1 MIFKNKTV
9 NLEKLIKYGFEQEG
23 NRYIYSSEIFDNQFK
38 MTVTVDGSGEVQTE
52 LFDLEAEEVYTL
64 HLVTEASGEF
74 VGKVRAEYEKV
85 LQGIAENCFESNIFR
100 ENCAHKVIEYA
111 REKYG
116 DELEF
121 LWERYPDAAV
131 LRRKDNQK
139 WYALF
144 MTIPKSKLGL
154 DSDEL
159 AEIIDLRFDVDELPK
174 KVDGERYFPGYHM
187 NKKHWITMLLDGS
200 VPFEEILN
208 YLDESYK
215 SAK

>member
-1 MIFKNKTV
+1 MIFKNRTV
-9 NLEKLIKYGFEQEG
+9 NCDRLIKYGFENVEG
-23 NRYIYSSEIFDNQFK
+23 EYVFSTPIYENQFK
-38 MTVTVDGSGEVQTE
+38 MTVKIDGSGEVETQ
-52 LFDLEAEEVYTL
+52 LFDLAAEEVYTL
-64 HLVTEASGEF
+64 HLVAEASGEF
-74 VGKVRAEYEKV
+74 VGRVRSEYEKV
-85 LQGIAENCFESNIFR
+85 LEDIAENCFDSSIFGGQG
-100 ENCAHKVIEYA
+100 AKKVIEYA

-154 DSDEL
+154 DSGEP
-159 AEIIDLRFDVDELPK
+159 AEIIDVRFDVDELPK
-174 KVDGERYFPGYHM
+174 KVDGVRYFAGYHM
-187 NKKHWITMLLDGS
+187 NKKHWLTMLLDGS
-200 VPFEEILN
+200 VLIEEILT

-215 SAK
+215 LAK

>member
-1 MIFKNKTV
+1 MIFKNKTL
-9 NLEKLIKYGFEQEG
+9 NFEKLIKYGFEKVED
-23 NRYIYSSEIFDNQFK
+23 RYVYSTEVFDNQFR
-38 MTVTVDGSGEVQTE
+38 MTVKIDGSGNIETE
-52 LFDLEAEEVYTL
+52 LFDLAAEEVYTL
-64 HLVTEASGEF
+64 HLVAEASGEF
-74 VGKVRAEYEKV
+74 VGRVRSEYEKV
-85 LQGIAENCFESNIFR
+85 LTDIAEKCFDSSIFGGK
-100 ENCAHKVIEYA
+100 CSHKAIEYA

-154 DSDEL
+154 DSGEP
-159 AEIIDLRFDVDELPK
+159 AEIIDLRFDMDELPK

-200 VPFEEILN
+200 VPIEEILDCI
-208 YLDESYK
+208 DESYK
-215 SAK
+215 LAK

>member
-9 NLEKLIKYGFEQEG
+9 NCEKLIKYGFEKVG
-23 NRYIYSSEIFDNQFK
+23 DTYVYSTQIFDDQFK
-38 MTVTVDGSGEVQTE
+38 MTVKIDGSGEVQAE
-52 LFDLEAEEVYTL
+52 LFDLAAEEVYTL
-64 HLVTEASGEF
+64 HLVVEANGEF
-74 VGKVRAEYEKV
+74 VGRVRSEYEHV
-85 LQGIAENCFESNIFR
+85 LQNIADNCFDSDIFR
-100 ENCAHKVIEYA
+100 ENCSHKVIEYA

-154 DSDEL
+154 DSGEPV
-159 AEIIDLRFDVDELPK
+159 EIIDLRFDVDELPK
-174 KVDGERYFPGYHM
+174 KVDGKKYFPGYHM
-187 NKKHWITMLLDGS
+187 NKKHWITMILDGS
-200 VPFEEILN
+200 VAIEEILN
-208 YLDESYK
+208 CLDESYK
-215 SAK
+215 LAK

>member
-1 MIFKNKTV
+1 MIIKNKTV
-9 NLEKLIKYGFEQEG
+9 NLEKLINYGFERAG
-23 NRYIYSSEIFDNQFK
+23 DSYIYSTTFDNQFR
-38 MTVTVDGSGEVQTE
+38 MTVTVDGSGEVHTE

-64 HLVTEASGEF
+64 HLVADASGEF
-74 VGKVRAEYEKV
+74 VGKVRSEYEKV
-85 LQGIAENCFESNIFR
+85 LQGILEDCFETNIFR
-100 ENCAHKVIEYA
+100 ENCAHKVIGYA

-131 LRRKDNQK
+131 LRRKDNKK

-154 DSDEL
+154 DSNEL
-159 AEIIDLRFDVDELPK
+159 AEIIDLRFDVVELPK

-200 VPFEEILN
+200 VPIEEILTH
-208 YLDESYK
+208 LDESYK
-215 SAK
+215 LAK

>member
-9 NLEKLIKYGFEQEG
+9 NFEKLIEYGFEKAENG
-23 NRYIYSSEIFDNQFK
+23 YVYSTVICDNQFK
-38 MTVTVDGSGEVQTE
+38 MTVTLDGKGDIQTE

-64 HLVTEASGEF
+64 HLVSDAGGEF
-74 VGKVRAEYEKV
+74 VGKVRSEYGKV
-85 LQGIAENCFESNIFR
+85 LQSIVENCFESDIFR

-111 REKYG
+111 RGKYG

-131 LRRKDNQK
+131 LRRKDNKK

-154 DSDEL
+154 EGDEL
-159 AEIIDLRFDVDELPK
+159 AEIIDLRFDADELPK

-200 VPFEEILN
+200 VPIEDILN
-208 YLDESYK
+208 FLDGSYRL
-215 SAK
+215 AK